1 MAGHRGRPT
10 KLTSPV
16 ADVLVEDSRRPIR
29 NALRDSIDSM
39 PLRAYPPR
47 MATLTIR
54 NLSPR
59 THARLRRA
67 AAEAGRSVEAEVRA
81 ILDREAEPVPPAV
94 EVARAIRDAFA
105 GGALPEIPGRL
116 RSRPEVVF
124 D

>member
-1 MAGHRGRPT
+1 MASGAYGGDH
-10 KLTSPV
+10 
-16 ADVLVEDSRRPIR
+16 PIG
-29 NALRDSIDSM
+29 LCDSIDST
-39 PLRAYPPR
+39 PLRAYPLR

-81 ILDREAEPVPPAV
+81 ILGREAEPVPPAG
-94 EVARAIRDAFA
+94 ELALAIRETFA

-116 RSRPEVVF
+116 RSRPAVGF

>member
-1 MAGHRGRPT
+1 M
-10 KLTSPV
+10 KLSSPV
-16 ADVLVEDSRRPIR
+16 SDVAIEDGRRLIHD
-29 NALRDSIDSM
+29 AVRDSIDSTAFR
-39 PLRAYPPR
+39 PYPPR

-81 ILDREAEPVPPAV
+81 ILDREAEPVPPAA
-94 EVARAIRDAFA
+94 EVARAIQEAFA

-116 RSRPEVVF
+116 RSRPEVGF

>member
-1 MAGHRGRPT
+1 MGSRGRPT
-10 KLTSPV
+10 KLNSPV
-16 ADVLVEDSRRPIR
+16 SDVAIEDGRRLIHDVV
-29 NALRDSIDSM
+29 RDSIDSM

-54 NLSPR
+54 NLSLR

-67 AAEAGRSVEAEVRA
+67 AAEAGRSVEAEVRT

-105 GGALPEIPGRL
+105 GGVVPEMPGRL
-116 RSRPEVVF
+116 RGRPGVAF